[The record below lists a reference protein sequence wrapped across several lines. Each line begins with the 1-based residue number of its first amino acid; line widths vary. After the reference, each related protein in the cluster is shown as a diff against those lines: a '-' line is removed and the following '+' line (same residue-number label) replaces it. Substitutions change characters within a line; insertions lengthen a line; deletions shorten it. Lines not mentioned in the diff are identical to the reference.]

1 MMRWAVDVAGIDVA
15 EDLQREQRKYVYKA
29 PSAAHDEPWSTVDD
43 WRPNSSGYSGELGKV
58 RALTWDEVR
67 DGFAERAMRANAAF
81 CNIGRTTT
89 GILQYQGSIT
99 ISGGCLSPM
108 RGVGSRGLQ
117 MDRLVS
123 RNQSTLADDS
133 ASDTAAPT
141 REVRVFS
148 TFLNAEG
155 KRTTVTLNMTQPTYR
170 GVDIVAAFLQ
180 QAVASNELLSQRYS
194 TNPRLYKLFI
204 ADEYTGEEEMA
215 AQLDLN
221 AQSFSC
227 YAINP
232 MPMAKLFLFPQRTA
246 LQNTTT
252 RDVNLTVQVR
262 PLDPRAKAVQRQCV
276 VPADMLAESLEA
288 TICSR
293 LPASGIIQGS
303 LRIMHGPIELN
314 INEYYNFGAG
324 CGQPN
329 CPIAERTILSLFRFG
344 VREVVVNGRAV
355 EEAPA
360 EILRDLAE
368 DIIIDM
374 DVDEAISLQQF
385 EVICINKYG
394 ARQQRLLCVDG
405 EHLYTMRP
413 NASEALP
420 KTTERM
426 IKDIEEVRIFAD
438 KPKYM
443 EIAYTKSSHFEE
455 DHFECMTTYNC
466 ALLNEKIRIVRRE
479 LRKREAEEQAA
490 HLRNETAVQ
499 RFMTGIRSRWFGGR
513 DN

>member
-1 MMRWAVDVAGIDVA
+1 MIRWAVDVTGIDVA
-15 EDLQREQRKYVYKA
+15 EDLGREQRKCVYKVPRTA
-29 PSAAHDEPWSTVDD
+29 NGETWNTVDD
-43 WRPNSSGYSGELGKV
+43 WRPNTGEYKDELGKV
-58 RALTWDEVR
+58 WALTRDEVQDAIVERAL
-67 DGFAERAMRANAAF
+67 AANAVF
-81 CNIGRTTT
+81 CNVEKALAGLPQR
-89 GILQYQGSIT
+89 QGCVTVTAGYASQ
-99 ISGGCLSPM
+99 M
-108 RGVGSRGLQ
+108 RGGYGRGLQ
-117 MDRLVS
+117 LEGLLSTTQSMISNDFTCEPVS
-123 RNQSTLADDS
+123 
-133 ASDTAAPT
+133 PT

-148 TFLNAEG
+148 TFLNTEG
-155 KRTTVTLNMTQPTYR
+155 KRTVVTVHMMQPTYR
-170 GVDIVAAFLQ
+170 GVDVVAAFLQ
-180 QAVASNELLSQRYS
+180 QAVATNELLSQRYS

-215 AQLDLN
+215 AQLDLG
-221 AQSFSC
+221 AQNFSC
-227 YAINP
+227 YAVTP
-232 MPMAKLFLFPQRTA
+232 MAAAKLFLFPQRTA
-246 LQNTTT
+246 LLNMTT
-252 RDVNLTVQVR
+252 RDINLTVQVR
-262 PLDPRAKAVQRQCV
+262 PLDPQAKAVQRQCV
-276 VPADMLAESLEA
+276 VPADILSESLEA
-288 TICSR
+288 IICSR
-293 LPASGIIQGS
+293 LPACGIIQGS
-303 LRIMHGPIELN
+303 LRIMHGPMELN

-329 CPIAERTILSLFRFG
+329 CPIAERTVLSLFRFG

-355 EEAPA
+355 EEAPT
-360 EILRDLAE
+360 EVLRDLAE

-374 DVDEAISLQQF
+374 DADEAVSFQQF

-420 KTTERM
+420 KTTERT

-455 DHFECMTTYNC
+455 DHFECTTTYNC

-490 HLRNETAVQ
+490 NIKNETAMQ
-499 RFMTGIRSRWFGGR
+499 RFMTGIRSRWFGGA
-513 DN
+513 

>member
-1 MMRWAVDVAGIDVA
+1 MMRWAVDVTGIDVT
-15 EDLQREQRKYVYKA
+15 EDLQREQKRYACKV
-29 PSAAHDEPWSTVDD
+29 PQCTRDEPWHTVDD
-43 WRPNSSGYSGELGKV
+43 WRHNANGYNGELGNV
-58 RALTWDEVR
+58 WALTQDELRDALVERALKANDIFRSV
-67 DGFAERAMRANAAF
+67 ERVPSDTLQRHGSVAAAYG
-81 CNIGRTTT
+81 CASPTRGYGGR
-89 GILQYQGSIT
+89 G
-99 ISGGCLSPM
+99 P
-108 RGVGSRGLQ
+108 Q
-117 MDRLVS
+117 MDGQMS
-123 RNQSTLADDS
+123 KTQSTLSSEFAFDG
-133 ASDTAAPT
+133 APST

-148 TFLNAEG
+148 TFLSPQG
-155 KRTTVTLNMTQPTYR
+155 KRTTVTVTMTQPTYR
-170 GVDIVAAFLQ
+170 GVDVVAAFLQ
-180 QAVASNELLSQRYS
+180 QAVATNEVLSQRYS

-215 AQLDLN
+215 AQLDLC
-221 AQSFSC
+221 AQNFSC
-227 YAINP
+227 YAVNP
-232 MPMAKLFLFPQRTA
+232 MPAAKIFLFPQRTA

-262 PLDPRAKAVQRQCV
+262 PLDPKAKAVQRQCV
-276 VPADMLAESLEA
+276 VPADMLSESLEA

-293 LPASGIIQGS
+293 LPASEIIQGS
-303 LRIMHGPIELN
+303 LRIMYGPLELN

-329 CPIAERTILSLFRFG
+329 CPIAERTVLSLFRFG

-374 DVDEAISLQQF
+374 DVDEAVSFQQF
-385 EVICINKYG
+385 EVIRINKYG

-420 KTTERM
+420 KTTERT

-443 EIAYTKSSHFEE
+443 EIVYTKSSHFEE
-455 DHFECMTTYNC
+455 DHFECTTVYNC

-479 LRKREAEEQAA
+479 LRKREAEEAA
-490 HLRNETAVQ
+490 ANVKSGTAMQ

-513 DN
+513 VS

>member
-1 MMRWAVDVAGIDVA
+1 MMRWAVDVTGIDVA
-15 EDLQREQRKYVYKA
+15 EDLEREQRKCVYKV
-29 PSAAHDEPWSTVDD
+29 PRAANGESWHAVDD
-43 WRPNSSGYSGELGKV
+43 WRPNASEYSDELGKV
-58 RALTWDEVR
+58 WALTRDEVQDAIAERALT
-67 DGFAERAMRANAAF
+67 ANALF
-81 CNIGRTTT
+81 RNVGRTLA
-89 GILQYQGSIT
+89 GALQRQGSIA
-99 ISGGCLSPM
+99 IAAGCASQLRGGC
-108 RGVGSRGLQ
+108 GRGLQ
-117 MDRLVS
+117 WDGLLS
-123 RNQSTLADDS
+123 NTQSM
-133 ASDTAAPT
+133 ASNDFACDAVPST

-155 KRTTVTLNMTQPTYR
+155 KRTTVTVNMTQPTYR
-170 GVDIVAAFLQ
+170 GVDVVAAFLQ
-180 QAVASNELLSQRYS
+180 QAVATNESLSQRYS

-204 ADEYTGEEEMA
+204 ADEDTGEEEMA
-215 AQLDLN
+215 AQLDLG
-221 AQSFSC
+221 AQNFSC
-227 YAINP
+227 YAVNP
-232 MPMAKLFLFPQRTA
+232 MPAAKLFLFPQRTA
-246 LQNTTT
+246 LLNTTT

-262 PLDPRAKAVQRQCV
+262 PLDPQAKAVQRQCV
-276 VPADMLAESLEA
+276 VPADMLSESLEA

-303 LRIMHGPIELN
+303 LRIMHGPMELN

-329 CPIAERTILSLFRFG
+329 CPIAERTVLSLFRFG

-355 EEAPA
+355 EEAPT
-360 EILRDLAE
+360 EVLRDLTE

-374 DVDEAISLQQF
+374 GVDEAVSFQQF

-420 KTTERM
+420 KTTERT

-455 DHFECMTTYNC
+455 DRFECTTTYNC

-490 HLRNETAVQ
+490 SVKNETAMQ
-499 RFMTGIRSRWFGGR
+499 RFMTGIRSRWFGGA
-513 DN
+513 

>member
-1 MMRWAVDVAGIDVA
+1 MMRWAVDVTGIDVA
-15 EDLQREQRKYVYKA
+15 EDLQREQKRHVYNV
-29 PSAAHDEPWSTVDD
+29 PEYTRDEPWHAVDD
-43 WRPNSSGYSGELGKV
+43 WRHNTNGHNGELGKV
-58 RALTWDEVR
+58 WALSRDELQ
-67 DGFAERAMRANAAF
+67 DALLERAMKSNNIFHNVERGPSDALQRPGSMAAT
-81 CNIGRTTT
+81 C
-89 GILQYQGSIT
+89 
-99 ISGGCLSPM
+99 GCASPM
-108 RGVGSRGLQ
+108 RGYGTRGLQ
-117 MDRLVS
+117 VDGLMS
-123 RNQSTLADDS
+123 KTQSTVS
-133 ASDTAAPT
+133 SDFVVDHVPLT

-148 TFLNAEG
+148 TFLNPQG
-155 KRTTVTLNMTQPTYR
+155 KRTTVTVNMTQPTYR
-170 GVDIVAAFLQ
+170 GVDVVAAFLQ
-180 QAVASNELLSQRYS
+180 QAVATNEVLSQRYS

-204 ADEYTGEEEMA
+204 ADEFTGEEEMA
-215 AQLDLN
+215 AQLDLC
-221 AQSFSC
+221 AQNFSC
-227 YAINP
+227 YVVNP
-232 MPMAKLFLFPQRTA
+232 MPAAKLFLFPQRTA
-246 LQNTTT
+246 LQNMTT
-252 RDVNLTVQVR
+252 RDINLTVQVR
-262 PLDPRAKAVQRQCV
+262 PLDPKAKAVQRQCV
-276 VPADMLAESLEA
+276 VPADMLSESLEA

-303 LRIMHGPIELN
+303 LRIMYGPMELN

-329 CPIAERTILSLFRFG
+329 CPIAERTVLSLFRFG

-374 DVDEAISLQQF
+374 DVDEAVSFQQF
-385 EVICINKYG
+385 EVIRINKYG

-420 KTTERM
+420 KTTERT

-443 EIAYTKSSHFEE
+443 EITYTKSSHFEE
-455 DHFECMTTYNC
+455 DHFECTTVYNC

-479 LRKREAEEQAA
+479 LRKREAEEEAA
-490 HLRNETAVQ
+490 NVKNETAMQ

-513 DN
+513 VS